1 MRATTGLWIDDG
13 GVSALDESDFAGP
26 GTLRRFFG
34 GELYPLALT
43 EQLEHGA
50 PDGAAVEE
58 MFGTAFITDE
68 AETLVD
74 QETSDRPV
82 KHSLPLRVKLPGS
95 ARDAE
100 RPDGTSL
107 SHTGHDLGSAIGTDP
122 AAAGD
127 RRTLAPGCQAGAQL
141 DGGHDH
147 STGSDARR

>member
-1 MRATTGLWIDDG
+1 MAGLKSTTGSVL
-13 GVSALDESDFAGP
+13 ALDESDFAGP

-74 QETSDRPV
+74 QETRDRPV
-82 KHSLPLRVKLPGS
+82 KHSLPLRLEHPGS
-95 ARDAE
+95 ARDAA
-100 RPDGTSL
+100 R
-107 SHTGHDLGSAIGTDP
+107 
-122 AAAGD
+122 
-127 RRTLAPGCQAGAQL
+127 L
-141 DGGHDH
+141 DG
-147 STGSDARR
+147 RR